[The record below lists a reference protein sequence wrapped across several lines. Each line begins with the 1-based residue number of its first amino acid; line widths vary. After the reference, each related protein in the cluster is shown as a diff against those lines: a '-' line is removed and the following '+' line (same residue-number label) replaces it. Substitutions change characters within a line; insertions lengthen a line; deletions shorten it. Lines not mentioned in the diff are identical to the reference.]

1 MAKILLLDDDRDLTE
16 VISAWLA
23 SENHTLEIVHDG
35 RDGMDRLRV
44 SDFDLVLLDW
54 NLPGLSGLEILRYLR
69 GEGNNTPV
77 IMLSVNRTI
86 DEKITGLDIGAD
98 DYLPKPFNMKELSAR
113 IRSALRRSSQKPS
126 NVLQIRD
133 IVLDPV
139 KHKVYRNER
148 PIILQPREFALL
160 EFFLRNPD
168 EVFSG
173 ETLLQRVWHSES
185 EATIEAIR
193 TCVKRIRDKLD
204 DESSTSIIETIA
216 RVGYRLNSID

>member
-1 MAKILLLDDDRDLTE
+1 MSKILLLDDDKDLTE
-16 VISAWLA
+16 VIGAWLG
-23 SENHTLEIVHDG
+23 SENHILEIVHDG
-35 RDGMDRLRV
+35 REGLDRLRV

-54 NLPGLSGLEILRYLR
+54 NLPGLSGLEILRYIR
-69 GEGNNTPV
+69 DEGINTPV

-98 DYLPKPFNMKELSAR
+98 DYLPKPFNMKELAAR
-113 IRSALRRSSQKPS
+113 IRSALRRSSQKPT
-126 NVLQIRD
+126 NVLKIRD
-133 IVLDPV
+133 ISLDPV
-139 KHKVYRNER
+139 KHKVFKNEK
-148 PIILQPREFALL
+148 PIFLQPREFALL
-160 EFFLRNPD
+160 EFFMRNPD

-204 DESSTSIIETIA
+204 EEKSDSIIETIA
-216 RVGYRLNSID
+216 RVGYRLNSVE

>member
-1 MAKILLLDDDRDLTE
+1 MSKILLLDDDRDLTE
-16 VISAWLA
+16 VIGAWLG
-23 SENHTLEIVHDG
+23 SENHIIEIVHDG
-35 RDGMDRLRV
+35 REGLDRLRV

-54 NLPGLSGLEILRYLR
+54 NLPGLSGLEILRHIR
-69 GEGNNTPV
+69 DEGINTPV

-98 DYLPKPFNMKELSAR
+98 DYLPKPFNMKELAAR
-113 IRSALRRSSQKPS
+113 IRSALRRSSQKPT
-126 NVLQIRD
+126 NVLKIRN

-139 KHKVYRNER
+139 KHKVFRDEK
-148 PIILQPREFALL
+148 PIFLQPREFALL

-193 TCVKRIRDKLD
+193 TCVKRIRDKI
-204 DESSTSIIETIA
+204 DEDNTSSIIETIA
-216 RVGYRLNSID
+216 RVGYRLNSSD